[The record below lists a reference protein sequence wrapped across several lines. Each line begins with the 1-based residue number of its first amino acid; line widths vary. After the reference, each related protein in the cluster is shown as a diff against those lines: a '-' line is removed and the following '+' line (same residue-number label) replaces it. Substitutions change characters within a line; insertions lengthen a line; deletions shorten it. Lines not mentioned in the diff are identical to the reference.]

1 MRKSEFNGRREDL
14 WGMGVSDSSKWLLLL
29 LLLLLPSISVTWPH
43 QRESRRDGTQSASRK
58 PARAGSQWPAGG
70 GREDGREGWTSPAS
84 GTKKSGKT
92 RPKLSGVHVCIL
104 VCANMCAYRRS
115 AVAGEMKQDSGS
127 RSAPSRLLPAASRF
141 QK

>member
-1 MRKSEFNGRREDL
+1 MRKSEFSGRREGL

-70 GREDGREGWTSPAS
+70 KGGGREGWTSPAS

-92 RPKLSGVHVCIL
+92 RLKLPDVHVCFL
-104 VCANMCAYRRS
+104 VCAYMCAYRRS

-127 RSAPSRLLPAASRF
+127 SSAPSRLLPAASRF

>member
-58 PARAGSQWPAGG
+58 PARAESQWPAGG
-70 GREDGREGWTSPAS
+70 KGGGREGWTSPES
-84 GTKKSGKT
+84 GIKKSGKT
-92 RPKLSGVHVCIL
+92 RLKLRMCTCVSW
-104 VCANMCAYRRS
+104 CARAYMCAYRRS
-115 AVAGEMKQDSGS
+115 AVTGEMKQDSGS
-127 RSAPSRLLPAASRF
+127 SSAPSRLLPAASRF